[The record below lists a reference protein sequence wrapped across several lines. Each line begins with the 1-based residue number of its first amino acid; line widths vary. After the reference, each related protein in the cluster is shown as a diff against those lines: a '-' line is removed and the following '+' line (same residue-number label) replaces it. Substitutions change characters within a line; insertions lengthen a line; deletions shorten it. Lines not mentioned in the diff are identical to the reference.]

1 MDKVEGE
8 NGRSGGQ
15 SLGWKSY
22 RIFFFPEKIWNQV
35 THTEKYLGMGGGV
48 LRGGHLWRETY
59 IFIYWQTYHQST
71 VLSCLPPAP
80 PPPFEVMIFLVNK
93 TWHITH
99 RLIFTYIEKEN
110 YFLFL
115 LCQDIFLYIVIY
127 NWTITGMHIIRTGLK
142 WFYLTEESVVT
153 LLSNSASST
162 NIFYFYF
169 LYEIK
174 WSNIENYYMLVSIFS
189 AFYLFIVFSPHRKL
203 FWDSYWYSYDF
214 TCDHTKVQR
223 S

>member
-1 MDKVEGE
+1 MDVQEGSPWD
-8 NGRSGGQ
+8 GRVTE
-15 SLGWKSY
+15 
-22 RIFFFPEKIWNQV
+22 FFFSRKNLESSNSHWKIPR
-35 THTEKYLGMGGGV
+35 YGGWGAEGRPP
-48 LRGGHLWRETY
+48 LKRNLY
-59 IFIYWQTYHQST
+59 IHILAN
-71 VLSCLPPAP
+71 LSSVYCPGTRVVFPQ
-80 PPPFEVMIFLVNK
+80 PPFEVMIFLVNK

-153 LLSNSASST
+153 LISNSASST

-169 LYEIK
+169 RYEIK

-203 FWDSYWYSYDF
+203 FWDSY
-214 TCDHTKVQR
+214 
-223 S
+223 